1 MDSRLLRY
9 FVAVADQG
17 TVSAA
22 AKVLHITQPALS
34 RQIKQQE
41 NQLGLKL
48 FHREGTRLALTSEG
62 KQFLAAAREILQV
75 HDRAESFASALS
87 HGQMQTVSIAAP
99 RTSLIDIVA
108 PFVATFRPHDPTP
121 EVSEIVVTSGLEQG
135 IAAFDLI
142 VAPQRPPTHAAHHTL
157 ASLPVWAYVHP
168 EHPWALR
175 KTVTLEE
182 LTEEPIIVVPQE
194 HKSRRV
200 FDAAVALS
208 NLAPHKI
215 VEASHGHVAQALASA
230 RRGAAVVTD
239 DARFGL
245 HPLKVITGNDS
256 LQIHLYAAWRKD
268 HHAAESLTSI
278 AERLRTFCQAR
289 YERGDARP
297 HVTNSTAGPNS
308 APNSRA

>member
-1 MDSRLLRY
+1 MNSRSLRY
-9 FVAVADQG
+9 FVAVADHG

-22 AKVLHITQPALS
+22 AKALHITQPALS

-48 FHREGTRLALTSEG
+48 FHREGARLALTSEG
-62 KQFLAAAREILQV
+62 KQFLAAAREVLQV
-75 HDRAESFASALS
+75 HDRAESFASALA

-99 RTSLIDIVA
+99 RTSLIDVVA
-108 PFVATFRPHDPTP
+108 PFVATFSPHDPTP
-121 EVSEIVVTSGLEQG
+121 EVSEVVVTSGLEQG

-142 VAPQRPPTHAAHHTL
+142 VAPQRPPTHAAQHAL

-168 EHPWALR
+168 EHPWAAR

-182 LTEEPIIVVPQE
+182 LAEDPIIVVPQE

-208 NLAPHKI
+208 DLAPRKI
-215 VEASHGHVAQALASA
+215 VEASHGRVAQALASA
-230 RRGAAVVTD
+230 GRGAAVVTD

-245 HPLKVITGNDS
+245 HPLKIITGTDYM
-256 LQIHLYAAWRKD
+256 QIHLYAAWRSD
-268 HHAAESLTSI
+268 HHASEGLTSI
-278 AERLRTFCQAR
+278 AERLSIFCQER
-289 YERGDARP
+289 YERGDAHP
-297 HVTNSTAGPNS
+297 QSNAW
-308 APNSRA
+308 